1 MDNGTSGLP
10 GPVSRGGDHE
20 ISGRFAGGVHPLST
34 DGTARGLP
42 EYLKI
47 AFDSELLLIARAE
60 ADLRRGDRERR
71 APAYRQATACPKD
84 RHACQNC
91 HDHHQTNRQ
100 PEKDD
105 ARSIV

>member
-1 MDNGTSGLP
+1 MNNGAGGLP
-10 GPVSRGGDHE
+10 GPVSRSGDHVV
-20 ISGRFAGGVHPLST
+20 SGGFASSIHPFST

-42 EYLKI
+42 KYLKV
-47 AFDSELLLIARAE
+47 AFDSKLLLIARAE
-60 ADLRRGDRERR
+60 ANLRRGDGERR

-84 RHACQNC
+84 RHACQGC